1 MTTPKQ
7 PNKSYGGSA
16 RNILRGVGGMGM
28 LSGPAAPVG
37 GSMGTPAKGAQ
48 NAGGSDGKQ
57 QSKVRDQ
64 NTKTRTI
71 QARKAPGA

>member
-7 PNKSYGGSA
+7 PNKTYGGSA

-28 LSGPAAPVG
+28 PSGPAAPMG
-37 GSMGTPAKGAQ
+37 GSIGTPAKGAHSSG
-48 NAGGSDGKQ
+48 NPGPKQ
-57 QSKVRDQ
+57 PGKVRDQ